1 MLISSQELISMGKK
15 SRFPLRGRAV
25 FCCAV
30 FLFRAALFSGCA
42 GKNGSG
48 TSYEFTGVRR
58 GSIEKTVSSS
68 GSLNPVATVKVLP
81 RMSGKV
87 EKIHVDYNDQ
97 VRRDDVIAELN
108 TDMLRLQREQQLA
121 QVIKSRAN
129 YELQLINYRNQEALA
144 AKNLISEYELK
155 TSKTNL
161 DIQAAELSAAEANLK
176 VIETEINQYAFIT
189 SPING
194 IVLERNINEGDTVV
208 DSSSSNSTS
217 IFTLAENLEEM
228 QIESW
233 VGELDIAS
241 IYQGQ
246 EARFTLESLPGRTF
260 TGTVESKRL
269 MPSVQDNV
277 VSYKVIVNVRNREG
291 ILLPGMT
298 CAVEFIEERRE
309 NILLVPNAALR
320 YQPTGMSAGEINDLV
335 FAASLEGMDEAQ
347 RTAVTEARNSAREN
361 RASGGAGGG
370 GGAPGGLTGLLGG
383 NIGGPG
389 GPGGMGPPGGGRGG
403 GAAGGLRTASN
414 PARERTGSA
423 VAAPR
428 PLWILGES
436 GKPEPVLVRAGVSD
450 GSNTEI
456 TPLGEGVL
464 AEGTQIILRER
475 VK

>member
-1 MLISSQELISMGKK
+1 MGKR
-15 SRFPLRGRAV
+15 SWFAFRGAAV
-25 FCCAV
+25 L
-30 FLFRAALFSGCA
+30 LFGAALSGGCA
-42 GKNGSG
+42 GNNGAG
-48 TSYEFTGVRR
+48 AKSYEFTRISR
-58 GSIEKTVSSS
+58 GAIEKTVSSS
-68 GSLNPVATVKVLP
+68 GSLNPVATAKVLP

-97 VRRDDVIAELN
+97 VRRGDVIAELN

-155 TSKTNL
+155 TGKTNL

-189 SPING
+189 SPIDG

-241 IYQGQ
+241 IYEGQ
-246 EARFTLESLPGRTF
+246 EARFTLESLPGRVF
-260 TGTVESKRL
+260 GGTVESKRL

-277 VSYKVIVNVRNREG
+277 VSYKVIVSVRNRDG

-298 CAVEFIEERRE
+298 CAVEFIEERKE
-309 NILLVPNAALR
+309 DILLAPNAALR
-320 YQPTGMSAGEINDLV
+320 YQPTGMSADEISDLV
-335 FAASLEGMDEAQ
+335 FAASLEGMDEDRRSALM
-347 RTAVTEARNSAREN
+347 EARNSAREG
-361 RASGGAGGG
+361 APSGTAGPGGG
-370 GGAPGGLTGLLGG
+370 GLAGLLGG
-383 NIGGPG
+383 NMGR
-389 GPGGMGPPGGGRGG
+389 GGMGPPGGRPPGPSGSRQGG
-403 GAAGGLRTASN
+403 GLQTASN
-414 PARERTGSA
+414 PARERTA
-423 VAAPR
+423 VIAPR
-428 PLWILGES
+428 PLWILGGN
-436 GKPEPVLVRAGVSD
+436 GKPEAVLVQAGTSD

-456 TPLGEGVL
+456 TPLGEGSI

-475 VK
+475 VR

>member
-1 MLISSQELISMGKK
+1 MLISSEGLISMGKR
-15 SRFPLRGRAV
+15 SRFPVRG
-25 FCCAV
+25 
-30 FLFRAALFSGCA
+30 AALLLLAAALSGGCA
-42 GKNGSG
+42 GKNGNG
-48 TSYEFTGVRR
+48 AKSYEFARIRR
-58 GSIEKTVSSS
+58 GTIEKTVSSS

-87 EKIHVDYNDQ
+87 EKIYVDYNDQ
-97 VRRDDVIAELN
+97 VRRNDVIAELN

-129 YELQLINYRNQEALA
+129 YELQLMNYRNQEALA
-144 AKNLISEYELK
+144 AKNLISQYELK
-155 TSKTNL
+155 TGKTSL
-161 DIQAAELSAAEANLK
+161 DIQTAELSAAEANLK
-176 VIETEINQYAFIT
+176 VIETEINQYAFIN
-189 SPING
+189 SPIDG

-241 IYQGQ
+241 IYEGQ

-277 VSYKVIVNVRNREG
+277 VSYKVIVNVRNRDG

-298 CAVEFIEERRE
+298 CAVEFIEERKE

-320 YQPTGMSAGEINDLV
+320 YQPTGMSAGEIEDLV
-335 FAASLEGMDEAQ
+335 FAASLEGMDEARQ
-347 RTAVTEARNSAREN
+347 AAAREARNSTREN
-361 RASGGAGGG
+361 ASGAPSGG
-370 GGAPGGLTGLLGG
+370 GGATGGLAGLLGG
-383 NIGGPG
+383 NMGPG
-389 GPGGMGPPGGGRGG
+389 RMGPPGNRQGSQAG
-403 GAAGGLRTASN
+403 GAPDGLRAASN
-414 PARERTGSA
+414 PAREGTLKA
-423 VAAPR
+423 
-428 PLWILGES
+428 LWIIGES
-436 GKPEPVLVRAGVSD
+436 GKPEAVLVQAGTSD

-456 TPLGEGVL
+456 IPPGEGALV
-464 AEGTQIILRER
+464 EGSQIILRER